1 MASKKDR
8 FEAAERK
15 LEQNR
20 KHMAKE
26 AKRCGKIEKK
36 LKILT
41 GGYQA
46 RAQAVIKQLNEV
58 WDQIDQ
64 NSLALSTFKFLA
76 DKENSAIPRR
86 TEVFWNLFIN

>member
-8 FEAAERK
+8 IESAEKR
-15 LEQNR
+15 LEVNR

-26 AKRCGKIEKK
+26 AKRCGKMEKR

-46 RAQAVIKQLNEV
+46 RAQGN
-58 WDQIDQ
+58 
-64 NSLALSTFKFLA
+64 FLIL
-76 DKENSAIPRR
+76 DHINDII
-86 TEVFWNLFIN
+86 VFWFIFIVNDTA